1 MIFVLVKVTNKKLV
15 FGVNIYANIKE
26 LEMVVIKVEA
36 MLREFFLMS
45 FKYDENNMYRR
56 ALNGMFINF
65 KRKKRECV
73 QYGASSRNDLFSML

>member
-1 MIFVLVKVTNKKLV
+1 V

-45 FKYDENNMYRR
+45 SNN
-56 ALNGMFINF
+56 
-65 KRKKRECV
+65 C
-73 QYGASSRNDLFSML
+73 